1 MKKAVFIAHNIQITN
16 PQCELFSKLYKLFTD
31 WNTKINLSS
40 IRDEAGIYEKHFVDS
55 LLATKYIDFNNK
67 KVLDLGA
74 GGGFPVLPL
83 AIISK
88 DSQFSALD
96 SVGKKMKAVQDMAD
110 QLDLPVKTF
119 HGRIEEYGQDRR
131 FREQFDI
138 VTARALASWPVL
150 LEYALPFVK
159 VGGVFVAYQGP
170 AIVED
175 LEVFKG
181 VEKILGGAI
190 KDIFEDQLG
199 EENKRFF
206 VVIKKIK
213 SCSKKYPRN
222 VSEPKKNPIKS

>member
-1 MKKAVFIAHNIQITN
+1 MNQLFLSHSIKLTAVEIKKLSQLY
-16 PQCELFSKLYKLFTD
+16 ELFSH
-31 WNTKINLSS
+31 WNQKINLSA
-40 IRDEAGIYEKHFVDS
+40 IRDKEGVYEKHFVDS
-55 LLATKYIDFNNK
+55 LLATKYIDFNGK

-74 GGGFPVLPL
+74 GGGFPVFPL
-83 AIISK
+83 SIISEG
-88 DSQFSALD
+88 STFSALD
-96 SVGKKMKAVQDMAD
+96 SVGKKMKAVQDMAG

-119 HGRIEEYGQDRR
+119 HGRIEEYGQDKK

-181 VEKILGGAI
+181 VEKKLGGEI

-199 EENKRFF
+199 AENKRFF
-206 VVIKKIK
+206 VIVEKMR

-222 VSEPKKNPIKS
+222 VGEPKKNPIKS